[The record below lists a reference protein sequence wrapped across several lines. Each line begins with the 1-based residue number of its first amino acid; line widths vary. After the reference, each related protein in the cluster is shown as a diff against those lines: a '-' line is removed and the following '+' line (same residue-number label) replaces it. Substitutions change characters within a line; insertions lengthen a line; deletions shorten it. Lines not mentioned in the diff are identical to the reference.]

1 MILSDGTT
9 AVTLDDDMIELQPYW
24 QPVDQAIS
32 YTLTGAMLVDE
43 SVKQAGR
50 PMTFQSQPDA
60 GWVPR
65 TAVEQLHKWAS
76 QPGIRLK
83 LTRHGQDYPVTFNRQ
98 DGQAVEAR
106 PVLELAVL
114 PRPNDAM
121 LLTVRLISV

>member
-9 AVTLDDDMIELQPYW
+9 AVTLSDDMSELQPYW

-43 SVKQAGR
+43 SVRQAGR
-50 PMTFQSQPDA
+50 PMTFQSQPDT

-65 TAVEQLHKWAS
+65 AAVEQLQKWAS

-83 LTRHGQDYPVTFNRQ
+83 LTRYGQDYAVTFNRQ

-106 PVLELAVL
+106 AVVELAIPPL
-114 PRPNDAM
+114 MNDEM
-121 LLTVRLISV
+121 QLTVRLISV

>member
-9 AVTLDDDMIELQPYW
+9 AVTLSDDMTELQPYW

-32 YTLTGAMLVDE
+32 YTLTGALLVDE
-43 SVKQAGR
+43 SIKQAGR
-50 PMTFQSQPDA
+50 PMTFQSQPDT

-65 TAVEQLHKWAS
+65 AAVDQLQAWAS

-106 PVLELAVL
+106 PVLELAVS
-114 PRPNDAM
+114 PRQNDWM
-121 LLTVRLISV
+121 LLTIRLLGI